1 MSSKKARQRRGTVP
15 PAAAH
20 VAAVPRSVASG
31 WIISPLW
38 DSVLFIG
45 APLVCMA
52 TFLPLSRLWTS
63 EQTAVFLLAFFTFG
77 HHFPGFVRTYGDR
90 ELFAR
95 YRLRF
100 LLAPPLIFATALWFD
115 VKDLHGLVIF
125 VSAWDIWHVL
135 MQHYGFMRIYD
146 AKQGV
151 INSVVSRMD
160 WAVSISW
167 YLTLIIASPHYRHN
181 LLSRA
186 YAAGLPLI
194 STSTFAVVQSFMMI
208 LTVSLTLVYV
218 GYHLHLWRT
227 GRPVSFRKLT
237 LLGTFLSATYYLYV
251 YVEDFIVGFCV
262 WSAFHCIQYY
272 GIVWAFNRT
281 RVDRKGPLTSFVRF
295 LFRPGA
301 GLVALYLGLIAGYG
315 SLNYLVGFVADE
327 TWHRLLIAFVFT
339 SNALHYYYDG
349 FIWKLRE
356 PDTRQDLNIARFGG
370 LGERGFA
377 AARTSLMRAAGK
389 IRLPNQGLVQASYLS
404 IIVIALVTLEA
415 WAPPRERVIHQSLVA
430 LAPEVGEAHYNLGNV
445 LWKEGNLEGA
455 IASYREALG
464 RLSDASK
471 VHNNLGGVYYEAGRL
486 DEAIQHYQQALGASQ
501 SRIEQRGSSSPLMPS
516 APSSLAAS
524 PFIAHSNLADALA
537 RKGRQREA
545 LQHYRQALDLDP
557 QSAKVHAN
565 LGATLAELENYK
577 EGIKEL
583 EQALRIDPGYINA
596 RLNLASVLVSIGE
609 TERARSHYQ
618 QMLESSDERARA
630 AARAAIGQLSEWSP
644 RDR

>member
-15 PAAAH
+15 QAAAPGP
-20 VAAVPRSVASG
+20 AVPHSVASS
-31 WIISPLW
+31 WIISPWW

-52 TFLPLSRLWTS
+52 TLLPLSRLWTS

-90 ELFAR
+90 ELFDR
-95 YRLRF
+95 YRWRF
-100 LLAPPLIFATALWFD
+100 LLAPPLVFATALWFD
-115 VKDLHGLVIF
+115 LKDLHGLVIF

-151 INSVVSRMD
+151 INPVVSRMD

-194 STSTFAVVQSFMMI
+194 SSSTFAGLQNLMLI
-208 LTVSLTLVYV
+208 CTATLTLAYV
-218 GYHLHLWRT
+218 GYHLHLWRA

-237 LLGTFLSATYYLYV
+237 LLGIFLSATYFLYV
-251 YVEDFIVGFCV
+251 YVEDFIVGFCI

-272 GIVWAFNRT
+272 GIVWAFNRN
-281 RVDRKGPLTSFVRF
+281 RVDRKSPLTSFVRF

-301 GLVALYLGLIAGYG
+301 GLVVLYLGLIAGYG

-356 PDTRQDLNIARFGG
+356 PDTRQDLNIARVGG
-370 LGERGFA
+370 LGEKGFA
-377 AARTSLMRAAGK
+377 AARSLLVNAAREF
-389 IRLPNQGLVQASYLS
+389 RLPSHGLVQAAYLS
-404 IIVIALVTLEA
+404 AIVIALVAFEG
-415 WAPPRERVIHQSLVA
+415 WAPHRERAIHQSLVA

-445 LWKEGNLEGA
+445 LWSEGNLEGA
-455 IASYREALG
+455 VASYREALG
-464 RLSDASK
+464 RMSDTSK
-471 VHNNLGGVYYEAGRL
+471 VHNNLGGVYYDEGRL
-486 DEAIQHYQQALGASQ
+486 DEAIQHYEQALATAQ
-501 SRIEQRGSSSPLMPS
+501 SRFPQKRSSSPLMPS
-516 APSSLAAS
+516 APSSLTAN

-537 RKGRQREA
+537 RKGRRQEA
-545 LQHYRQALDLDP
+545 LQHYQQALQFDP
-557 QSAKVHAN
+557 NSAKVHAN
-565 LGATLAELENYK
+565 LGATLAELENYQ

-583 EQALRIDPGYINA
+583 ERALSIDPGYINA
-596 RLNLASVLVSIGE
+596 RLNLASILVSIGE
-609 TERARSHYQ
+609 MARARSHYQ
-618 QMLESSDERARA
+618 LMLESSDERAHI
-630 AARAAIGQLSEWSP
+630 AARAALAQLPESSFKSN
-644 RDR
+644 

>member
-1 MSSKKARQRRGTVP
+1 
-15 PAAAH
+15 
-20 VAAVPRSVASG
+20 
-31 WIISPLW
+31 LW
-38 DSVLFIG
+38 DSLLFIG

-52 TFLPLSRLWTS
+52 TLLPLSRLWTS

-77 HHFPGFVRTYGDR
+77 HHFPGFIRTYGDR

-95 YRLRF
+95 FRLRF

-115 VKDLHGLVIF
+115 LKDLHGLIIF

-181 LLSRA
+181 LLSRT

-194 STSTFAVVQSFMMI
+194 SPNYFVAVQNFMMI
-208 LTVSLTLVYV
+208 LTATLTVGYI
-218 GYHLHLWRT
+218 GYHLHLWHS
-227 GRPVSFRKLT
+227 GRPVSLRKLA
-237 LLGTFLSATYYLYV
+237 LLGIFLSATYYLYV
-251 YVEDFIVGFCV
+251 YVEDFVVGFCI

-281 RVDRKGPLTSFVRF
+281 RVARNSPLTSFVRF
-295 LFRPGA
+295 LFRPGT
-301 GLVALYLGLIAGYG
+301 GLVMLYLGLIAGYG
-315 SLNYLVGFVADE
+315 SLNYWVGFVADQ

-356 PDTRQDLNIARFGG
+356 PDTRQDLNIARFGRSDDKG
-370 LGERGFA
+370 IA
-377 AARTSLMRAAGK
+377 AARSWLVRAAIK
-389 IRLPNQGLVQASYLS
+389 IRLPSQGLVQAAYLS
-404 IIVIALVTLEA
+404 MIVVALVAFEG
-415 WAPPRERVIHQSLVA
+415 WAPHRERAIHESLAA
-430 LAPEVGEAHYNLGNV
+430 LAPDVGEAHYNLGNV
-445 LWKEGNLEGA
+445 RWKEGDLEGA
-455 IASYREALG
+455 IESYRQALG

-471 VHNNLGGVYYEAGRL
+471 VHNNLGGVYYQEGRL
-486 DEAIQHYQQALGASQ
+486 DEAIQHYERALGT
-501 SRIEQRGSSSPLMPS
+501 SRARFAQTSSSSPLMPS
-516 APSSLAAS
+516 TASSFTAS

-537 RKGRQREA
+537 RKGRPQEA
-545 LQHYRQALDLDP
+545 LAHYQQALQLDP
-557 QSAKVHAN
+557 HSAKVHAN
-565 LGATLAELENYK
+565 LGATLAELGDFI
-577 EGIKEL
+577 EGIKQL
-583 EQALRIDPGYINA
+583 EQALNIDPGYVNA
-596 RLNLASVLVSIGE
+596 RLNLAAILVSIGQ

-618 QMLESSDERARA
+618 LMLQSSDERARSNA
-630 AARAAIGQLSEWSP
+630 QAAIAQLPEPSL
-644 RDR
+644 